1 MSNTKKVLLAITSSA
16 LSGLLLFLSWPNL
29 SFYPLLFIGF
39 IPLFYSLKLLSEHPS
54 KFRTVLWFLS
64 FFLAHYTW
72 IFLSSDWL
80 RDSAPKTFYLGTFL
94 ESLSISI
101 LAIPAI
107 YISKKTSFNLGSAFV
122 ISVFMM
128 FELLGQSWDLGTPFF
143 ILGSGLSS
151 APYLIQCY
159 EFIGIEGGSLLI
171 LLINLF
177 LFNVLIRLL
186 SKQKPGKKLLTALC
200 ISLMPFLLSP
210 LLSADTNSD
219 KLFVSALHYHENT
232 YNEKIH
238 QHPEIT
244 IRKLFKTSSKSV
256 NLTKSELLVWPEVA
270 VSNIGWI
277 NNLYEQPSS
286 KAILDQLENFPNL
299 TLCIGGYGFSLDPNG
314 KDNPYAK
321 FEGGR
326 KFYYLNHNIAVST
339 NLKGRIQC
347 RGKVLLVPFQE
358 RVPYLKTLPFL
369 NNMVEVIGNEL
380 MISPLETGDEQH
392 KTSQGSTYC
401 PLLCYES
408 IYPLF
413 VASRSADNEFL
424 VILSNEIWNKNIEGS
439 LQYLQTN
446 IAMAIQDRSAIV
458 RSSNGGVS
466 AIILP
471 SGEVAIQKT
480 STAPG
485 VISYPIPKKTEA
497 TVYESFAG
505 TIYKLS
511 IVGFFG
517 ILLFS
522 VFKSNKP

>member
-1 MSNTKKVLLAITSSA
+1 MSNTIRILIAITSSA
-16 LSGLLLFLSWPNL
+16 FSGLLLFLSWPNL
-29 SFYPLLFIGF
+29 SLYPLLFIGF
-39 IPLFYSLKLLSEHPS
+39 IPLFYSFKLLSEHPT
-54 KFRTVLWFLS
+54 KFRTILWFLC
-64 FFLAHYTW
+64 FFLAHYLW
-72 IFLSSDWL
+72 IFLSSEWL

-107 YISKKTSFNLGSAFV
+107 YISRKTSFNLGSVFIV
-122 ISVFMM
+122 SVFMV

-143 ILGSGLSS
+143 ILGTGLSS

-171 LLINLF
+171 LFINLF

-186 SKQKPGKKLLTALC
+186 SKQKPGKKLLAALGV
-200 ISLMPFLLSP
+200 SLMPFLLSP
-210 LLSADTNSD
+210 LISAETTSD

-244 IRKLFKTSSKSV
+244 IAKLFKASSKSV
-256 NLTKSELLVWPEVA
+256 NLIKSELLVWPEVA
-270 VSNIGWI
+270 ISNIGWI

-286 KAILDQLENFPNL
+286 KAILDELTKFPNL
-299 TLCIGGYGFSLDPNG
+299 TLCTGGYGFSLDPNG
-314 KDNPYAK
+314 KENPYAK
-321 FEGGR
+321 FEGRR

-369 NNMVEVIGNEL
+369 NNLVEVIGNEL

-392 KTSQGSTYC
+392 KTSQGSSYC

-413 VASRSADNEFL
+413 VARKSAENEFL
-424 VILSNEIWNKNIEGS
+424 VILSNEIWNKNIGGS

-480 STAPG
+480 NSKPG
-485 VISYPIPKKTEA
+485 VISYQIPKKSEA

-505 TIYKLS
+505 TIYNLS
-511 IVGFFG
+511 ILGFFG

-522 VFKSNKP
+522 GFKSNKP